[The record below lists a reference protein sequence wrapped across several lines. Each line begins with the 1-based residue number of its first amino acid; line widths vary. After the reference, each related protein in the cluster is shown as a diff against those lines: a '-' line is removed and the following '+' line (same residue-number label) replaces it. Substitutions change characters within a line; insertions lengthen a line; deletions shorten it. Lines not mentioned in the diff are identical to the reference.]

1 MTDDKFLHKL
11 QRGLY
16 QIASKEIEDANN
28 HELYLSLGML
38 LRETIGNYWTLTNK
52 LYKDNNTKQIYYLS
66 IEYLT
71 GTFGNKN
78 LQYLDLLQDATDVF
92 KEIGIPIEDILAQE
106 EDPGLGNGGLGCL
119 AVAFLDSL
127 SSLGMPGN
135 GFGIRY
141 EKGLFK
147 QKIIA
152 GQQIEE
158 PDNWLLRGNIWEY
171 KRDLAYEVKLGGN
184 VEIFGAGK
192 GLIFNHVNYER
203 VKAVPYDIPYIGY
216 KNNIVNTLRLW
227 SAESF
232 YDIDFSQFSSGNLY
246 EAFKDNEKAKTITQ
260 FLYPDD
266 SNAEGRKLRLKQ
278 EYFLVS
284 ASLQDIVKN
293 YIDQGLPITEFDKYR
308 AIHINDTHPVSAIP
322 ELMRILLDE
331 FNLEWIEAWN
341 ITTNTFAF
349 TNHTILPEAME
360 RWDIGLI
367 KEVIPRLWLIIEEIN
382 HRFVFTLK
390 NKHKIDEYEK
400 IRGLSLIENNEV
412 KMANLAIIGSHSV
425 NGVAPL
431 HTKILKERIFKD
443 FYTIFPEKF
452 NNKTNG
458 ITHRTWLLNSNPE
471 LTHFIQEKIG
481 DGFIRN
487 PKELNKLLNYQDD
500 KEVLEELMRIKHHNK
515 EKLSKYILETQGIV
529 INPYSIFDIHIKRI
543 HEYKRQLLNILHIIH
558 LYKKLKENNNLDI
571 VPRTFIFSG
580 KAAPG
585 YLAAKEIIRLIN
597 AVANVINN
605 DITIK
610 EKLKVVFIE
619 NYNVSIAEL
628 LIPAADVSEQIS
640 TTTKEASGTGN
651 MKLMMNGA
659 ITIATLDG
667 ANVEIASQVGPDNII
682 IFGLDED
689 QVYEYYKNNNYIS
702 KEIYYK
708 NKDIKAVV
716 DALISKN
723 TTEFQDFY
731 LLYDILI
738 KHNDNYFV
746 LRDFEEYR
754 LAQEKINNLYRNREK
769 WAKMS
774 LINIAHSGVFS
785 SDYTVKKYAEE
796 IWGVESG
803 NSEKR
808 TINSQQ

>member
-11 QRGLY
+11 QNALY
-16 QIASKEIEDANN
+16 QISGKKIEDANN
-28 HELYLSLGML
+28 HELYLSLGMV
-38 LRETIGNYWTLTNK
+38 LREIIGEHWAKTNK
-52 LYKDNNTKQIYYLS
+52 LYKDNNAKQVYYLS
-66 IEYLT
+66 MEYLT
-71 GTFGNKN
+71 GTFAKKN
-78 LQYLDLLQDATDVF
+78 LQYLGLLQDVVDAF
-92 KEIGIPIEDILAQE
+92 KEIGIQIEDILVQE
-106 EDPGLGNGGLGCL
+106 EDPGLGNGGLGRL

-127 SSLGMPGN
+127 SSLGMPGH
-135 GFGIRY
+135 GFGLRY

-147 QKIIA
+147 QKIIS

-158 PDNWLLRGNIWEY
+158 PDDWLSKENIWEY
-171 KRDLAYEVKLGGN
+171 KRDIAYEVRLGGN
-184 VEIFGAGK
+184 IEISGSGNH
-192 GLIFNHVNYER
+192 LVFNHVDYER
-203 VKAVPYDIPYIGY
+203 VKAVPFDIPYIGY
-216 KNNIVNTLRLW
+216 KNQIVNTLRLW
-227 SAESF
+227 SAESYF
-232 YDIDFSQFSSGNLY
+232 DIDFNKFIMGHLQ
-246 EAFKDNEKAKTITQ
+246 EAFRDMEMAKYITQ
-260 FLYPDD
+260 VLYPDD
-266 SNAEGRKLRLKQ
+266 SIYEGKKLRLKQ

-284 ASLQDIVKN
+284 ASMQDIVKN
-293 YIDQGLPITEFDKYR
+293 YIDQGLSITEFNKYR
-308 AIHINDTHPVSAIP
+308 AIHINDTHPVLAIP

-331 FNLEWIEAWN
+331 HNIEWIEAWN

-367 KEVIPRLWLIIEEIN
+367 KEVIPRIWLIIEELN

-443 FYTIFPEKF
+443 FYTIFPKKF

-458 ITHRTWLLNSNPE
+458 IIHRAWLLNSNPE

-481 DGFIRN
+481 DSFIN
-487 PKELNKLLNYQDD
+487 DPKDLNKLLKYQDD
-500 KEVLEELMRIKHHNK
+500 KEMLRELMEIKHHNK
-515 EKLSKYILETQGIV
+515 EKLSKYIFETQGII

-558 LYKKLKENNNLDI
+558 LYKKLKENANLDM

-597 AVANVINN
+597 DVANTINN

-610 EKLKVVFIE
+610 DKLKVVFME
-619 NYNVSIAEL
+619 NYNISMAEL
-628 LIPAADVSEQIS
+628 IIPAADISEQIS

-659 ITIATLDG
+659 VTLATLDG
-667 ANVEIASQVGPDNII
+667 ANVEIASQVGSDNII
-682 IFGLDED
+682 TFGLKDYE
-689 QVYEYYKNNNYIS
+689 VYEYYENKNYNS

-708 NKDIKAVV
+708 NKNIKLVV
-716 DALISKN
+716 DELINKN
-723 TTEFQDFY
+723 TTKFNDFY
-731 LLYDILI
+731 LLFDILI
-738 KHNDNYFV
+738 KYNDNYFV
-746 LRDFEEYR
+746 LKDFEEYR
-754 LAQEKINNLYRNREK
+754 LAQEKINRLYRNREK

-785 SDYTVKKYAEE
+785 SDYTVEKYADE
-796 IWGVESG
+796 IWGVKEVIG
-803 NSEKR
+803 NY
-808 TINSQQ
+808 